1 MEAFLAQEAVNLFI
15 ESYVHLES
23 AVLPGTKLIR
33 VGGLPCVQFPD
44 RQGKISHEI
53 ITHGVSPAEIA
64 ARIQASSPGL
74 PHWLTLLT
82 STPQDDLPAL
92 ERSGYRLRTSE
103 MMMIRSIELANL
115 PAADARVQQ
124 VCEPAQVKAIN
135 KSRGRRLLHPD
146 ELADPRMHIC
156 GFELDGRI
164 RAWGNSLMI
173 REDTTYIANMFTLS
187 KFRRQGLARA
197 VLSTLLAASAAQG
210 ARRSLLV
217 SSQTGMALYRG
228 MGYQDFLACLV
239 FDVM

>member
-1 MEAFLAQEAVNLFI
+1 MFSADEAVSLFI
-15 ESYVHLES
+15 EAYVHLES
-23 AVLPGTKLIR
+23 AVLPGTQLIR
-33 VGGLPCVQFPD
+33 VGGLPCVRFPG

-53 ITHGVSPAEIA
+53 IAHGVSPAEIA

-74 PHWLTLLT
+74 SHWLTLLT

-103 MMMIRSIELANL
+103 MMMTRSIEPGNL
-115 PAADARVQQ
+115 PAVDARVRP
-124 VCEPAQVKAIN
+124 VREPAQVKAIN
-135 KSRGRRLLHPD
+135 QSRGRRLLHLD
-146 ELADPRMHIC
+146 ELADPRMNIC
-156 GFELDGRI
+156 GFVLEGRI
-164 RAWGNSLMI
+164 RSWGSALLI
-173 REDTTYIANMFTLS
+173 RPDTTYIAHMFTLS

-197 VLSTLLAASAAQG
+197 VLSTLLASSAAQG

-217 SSQTGMALYRG
+217 SSQAGMALYRG